1 MLVWTPPVEAS
12 GGMQTYVDA
21 SSIKIDTDMR
31 RIYWRMVSWHRDA
44 PSGTWP
50 PKTGPEHK
58 IVSYVIVGS
67 TFDCIKQVKR
77 DDETTMYYSD
87 GTNNAGAI
95 VGRSNWGKPAGAT
108 RAVFDFVCNAKP

>member
-1 MLVWTPPVEAS
+1 
-12 GGMQTYVDA
+12 MQTYVDA
-21 SSIKIDTDMR
+21 SSIIVEREMR
-31 RIYWRMVSWHRDA
+31 RVHWRMLSWHRDA

-58 IVSYVIVGS
+58 IISYVIVSS
-67 TFDCIKQVKR
+67 TFDCNKQLHR

-95 VGRSNWGKPAGAT
+95 AGHSIWGEPAGGT
-108 RAVFDFVCNAKP
+108 RAVLDFVCKAAP